1 VSAQFRVNV
10 FNGIAEV
17 SLGCMVSEMFNKTA
31 ATLINVRSI
40 VNNEIPRCLYIAT
53 DTAFTIDLHAK
64 RLYEDDYFNIA

>member
-1 VSAQFRVNV
+1 
-10 FNGIAEV
+10 
-17 SLGCMVSEMFNKTA
+17 MVSEMFNKTA